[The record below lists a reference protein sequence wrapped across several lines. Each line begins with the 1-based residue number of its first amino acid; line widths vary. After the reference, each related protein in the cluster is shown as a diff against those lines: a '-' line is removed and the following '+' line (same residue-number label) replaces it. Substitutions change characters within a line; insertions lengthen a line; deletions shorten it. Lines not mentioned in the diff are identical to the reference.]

1 MARSLPHR
9 KKLKD
14 VENIIVVASGKGGV
28 GKTTTAVNLAISLS
42 LEGKRLVV
50 AFSISYKWINI
61 KLDSVGILDGDI
73 FGPTVPLM
81 MNIKET
87 PLTDENNMIIPPVNF
102 GVKCLSMGLLLEDSS
117 AVIWRGP
124 LVMSALQ
131 RLLKGATWVSDLIIF
146 LWKSNNN
153 SGSRD
158 HLTFL
163 SLTHHLEP
171 AMFIFPYHRTSQSRA
186 SFSSVLLRLRL

>member
-14 VENIIVVASGKGGV
+14 VSNIIVVASGKGGV
-28 GKTTTAVNLAISLS
+28 GKTTTAINLAISLS
-42 LEGKRLVV
+42 LEGK
-50 AFSISYKWINI
+50 
-61 KLDSVGILDGDI
+61 SVGILDADI

-87 PLTDENNMIIPPVNF
+87 PLVDDNNMMTPPVNF
-102 GVKCLSMGLLLEDSS
+102 GIKCLSMGLLVEDSS

-131 RLLKGATWVSDLIIF
+131 RLLKGATWVDNFTNTS
-146 LWKSNNN
+146 SNN
-153 SGSRD
+153 
-158 HLTFL
+158 
-163 SLTHHLEP
+163 
-171 AMFIFPYHRTSQSRA
+171 I
-186 SFSSVLLRLRL
+186 

>member
-1 MARSLPHR
+1 MVFSQRFYSATGASKKPDARQIEMMARSLPHR

-14 VENIIVVASGKGGV
+14 VANIIVVASGKGGV

-42 LEGKRLVV
+42 NEGKT
-50 AFSISYKWINI
+50 
-61 KLDSVGILDGDI
+61 VGILDGDI

-87 PLTDENNMIIPPVNF
+87 PLVDDNNMVIPPINY
-102 GVKCLSMGLLLEDSS
+102 GVKCLSMGLLVEDSS

-131 RLLKGATWVSDLIIF
+131 RLLKGTIWVMITTFTWNLFSIKYKLH
-146 LWKSNNN
+146 
-153 SGSRD
+153 RD
-158 HLTFL
+158 HWTFL
-163 SLTHHLEP
+163 LWIRRP
-171 AMFIFPYHRTSQSRA
+171 ALVTFIYHFHKTFLYQA
-186 SFSSVLLRLRL
+186 

>member
-14 VENIIVVASGKGGV
+14 VDNIIVVASGKGGV

-42 LEGKRLVV
+42 LEGKR
-50 AFSISYKWINI
+50 
-61 KLDSVGILDGDI
+61 VGILDADI

-102 GVKCLSMGLLLEDSS
+102 GVKCLSMGLLMEDSS

-131 RLLKGATWVSDLIIF
+131 RLLKGAIWVNY
-146 LWKSNNN
+146 W
-153 SGSRD
+153 
-158 HLTFL
+158 
-163 SLTHHLEP
+163 
-171 AMFIFPYHRTSQSRA
+171 
-186 SFSSVLLRLRL
+186 

>member
-14 VENIIVVASGKGGV
+14 VGNIIVVASGKGGV

-42 LEGKRLVV
+42 LEGK
-50 AFSISYKWINI
+50 N
-61 KLDSVGILDGDI
+61 VGILDADI

-87 PLTDENNMIIPPVNF
+87 PLVDNNNMIIPPINF
-102 GVKCLSMGLLLEDSS
+102 GVKCLSMGLLVEDSS

-131 RLLKGATWVSDLIIF
+131 RLLKGATWVITLKCTSKFNIKMF
-146 LWKSNNN
+146 HF
-153 SGSRD
+153 RD
-158 HLTFL
+158 H
-163 SLTHHLEP
+163 
-171 AMFIFPYHRTSQSRA
+171 
-186 SFSSVLLRLRL
+186 

>member
-1 MARSLPHR
+1 LSNKEQKTFQRFYATTSSSGSSKKPDARQIELMARSLPHR

-14 VENIIVVASGKGGV
+14 VGNIIVVASGKGGV

-42 LEGKRLVV
+42 LEGKRL
-50 AFSISYKWINI
+50 AIFSCLPVYWLSVYF
-61 KLDSVGILDGDI
+61 SVGILDADI

-87 PLTDENNMIIPPVNF
+87 PLTDENNMIIPPVNY
-102 GVKCLSMGLLLEDSS
+102 GIKCLSMGLLLEDSS

-131 RLLKGATWVSDLIIF
+131 RLLKGAIWVSF
-146 LWKSNNN
+146 KK
-153 SGSRD
+153 
-158 HLTFL
+158 
-163 SLTHHLEP
+163 
-171 AMFIFPYHRTSQSRA
+171 
-186 SFSSVLLRLRL
+186 